1 MIVGELDKEN
11 IKLEFKEMDN
21 KEFKEMELDVSN
33 TNSEEE
39 LIEKINNLNLEENTY
54 YKIILIGDKNY
65 EINVYNLFKYILNEN
80 IIKIKNKTKIKID
93 LEKISKNNNLK
104 GLFVKEIL
112 EELNKNNYNKE
123 LLENVLELGLD
134 VIDKK

>member
-1 MIVGELDKEN
+1 MEYNPINKNKLKELGFDYVALGHIHKLDYNTEKNQRIVYPGSTISLGFDELGKHGMIVGELDKEN

-65 EINVYNLFKYILNEN
+65 E
-80 IIKIKNKTKIKID
+80 
-93 LEKISKNNNLK
+93 
-104 GLFVKEIL
+104 
-112 EELNKNNYNKE
+112 
-123 LLENVLELGLD
+123 
-134 VIDKK
+134 